1 MWPSTSCPLSS
12 LTRNIVFGRASVISP
27 SISIFSSLPMR
38 VAAYLTAARTPP
50 ALATFEIRLAGA
62 LVEEGADRA
71 LQILGGEQPA
81 GDGRGFLVGLV
92 DAALEVGADD
102 PLGRRVGFCR
112 AGRQLLGEAHALLEQ
127 LVVSDDSIENA
138 PALERCR
145 VVEAAGHHELAGA
158 AGPGSLGHPLGAA
171 AARC

>member
-50 ALATFEIRLAGA
+50 ALATLELRLARPF
-62 LVEEGADRA
+62 VEEGANRA
-71 LQILGGEQPA
+71 LQVLGGEQPA
-81 GDGRGFLVGLV
+81 GDVRVFRGGLV
-92 DAALEVGADD
+92 DAPLEVGTDD

-112 AGRQLLGEAHALLEQ
+112 SGRQRLGEAHALLE
-127 LVVSDDSIENA
+127 
-138 PALERCR
+138 
-145 VVEAAGHHELAGA
+145 
-158 AGPGSLGHPLGAA
+158 
-171 AARC
+171 